1 MNGAEVYL
9 YPKCDAERIIP
20 GDPLTKYKRLVKE
33 AYESGYEHWRTMLG
47 IINAAEQF
55 GMPGAKT

>member
-1 MNGAEVYL
+1 MLGAQVYL
-9 YPKCDAERIIP
+9 YLEYEAARIIP

-33 AYESGYEHWRTMLG
+33 AYDSGYAHWRKMLA

-55 GMPGAKT
+55 GRKNG